1 MPKFKQK
8 NKKDLTRLVCKI
20 GSKETVNTGELAFL
34 QSSDYSG
41 IIRPLCEKKNKIKTI
56 SYDISNKQAL
66 KNYISNSHNKDSF
79 LNVLTQIS
87 EVIRFCDSNNL
98 SSKKIIFDSSMIFV
112 EPIQKQLLFIYYPV
126 ENFQNNSSIEELL
139 KSIGRDIVVPQTVD
153 SEFII
158 EFRKYVEAM
167 NYFALVDFERRIESL
182 QGNNKEKNA
191 QKKKRN
197 SGSLSNDMVLDLFD
211 DYKDDDLIEPEIKQ
225 NYCYCSNCNLYFPI
239 GTKFCAECGENLTPV
254 RGNTATAD
262 NPPDK
267 ESNSNKNKQI
277 NKGSSN
283 QQKKKRQTKLIR
295 EVEEKVYPS
304 LLRIKTNEETLINK
318 DLFSVGYDE
327 ECDYS
332 FTDNEAISGHHADII
347 VDDLNVYIVDDG
359 STNGTYINDK
369 EVPYCK
375 KILLHDGDKIEL
387 ADELFMFKGIE
398 SK

>member
-8 NKKDLTRLVCKI
+8 NKNDSTRLVCKI

-34 QSSDYSG
+34 QSSDYPG
-41 IIRPLCEKKNKIKTI
+41 IIRPLCENKNKIKTI

-79 LNVLTQIS
+79 LSILTQIS

-112 EPIQKQLLFIYYPV
+112 EPIQKQLLFIYYPA
-126 ENFQNNSSIEELL
+126 ENFQNNSPIEELL
-139 KSIGRDIVVPQTVD
+139 RSIARDIVVPQTVD

-158 EFRKYVEAM
+158 EFRKYVETM
-167 NYFALVDFERRIESL
+167 NYFALVDFERRIEAL
-182 QGNNKEKNA
+182 QSNKEKKA
-191 QKKKRN
+191 QKKKHI
-197 SGSLSNDMVLDLFD
+197 SVSNDMIFDLFD
-211 DYKDDDLIEPEIKQ
+211 DNKDDDLIEPETKQ
-225 NYCYCSNCNLYFPI
+225 NYCFCSNCNLYFSI
-239 GTKFCAECGENLTPV
+239 GTKFCAECGENLTPI

-262 NPPDK
+262 NPPEKD
-267 ESNSNKNKQI
+267 SNFKKNKQV
-277 NKGSSN
+277 NQVSSN

-304 LLRIKTNEETLINK
+304 LIRIKTNEEVFIK
-318 DLFSVGYDE
+318 KELFSIGYDE
-327 ECDYS
+327 NCDYS
-332 FTDNEAISGHHADII
+332 FTDNEAVSGHHADII
-347 VDDLNVYIVDDG
+347 TDELNVYIVDDG

-369 EVPYCK
+369 EIPYCK
-375 KILLHDGDKIEL
+375 RILLRDGDKIEL
-387 ADELFMFKGIE
+387 ADEIFMFKGIE

>member
-8 NKKDLTRLVCKI
+8 EKKDKSFIICKI
-20 GSKETVNTGELAFL
+20 SSKESINSGELALL
-34 QSSDYSG
+34 QANNFEG
-41 IIRPLCEKKNKIKTI
+41 IIKPVCEDKKSTKTVI
-56 SYDISNKQAL
+56 YDISNKQTL
-66 KNYISNSHNKDSF
+66 KNYISNAHNKETFVDILS
-79 LNVLTQIS
+79 QIAK
-87 EVIRFCDSNNL
+87 VIRLCDSNNL
-98 SSKKIIFDSSMIFV
+98 VYKKLIYDISMV
-112 EPIQKQLLFIYYPV
+112 YVDPVDRRLLFIYYPA
-126 ENFQNNSSIEELL
+126 ENYQPESKVEELL
-139 KSIGRDIVVPQTVD
+139 KSIVRDIYIPQTINCD
-153 SEFII
+153 FLI
-158 EFRKYVEAM
+158 EFRKYVEAL
-167 NYFALVDFERRIESL
+167 NYFALVDFERKVELL
-182 QGNNKEKNA
+182 QNGLEKEKP
-191 QKKKRN
+191 KKKRV
-197 SGSLSNDMVLDLFD
+197 SGHFDDKMAYDLFGD
-211 DYKDDDLIEPEIKQ
+211 VENDEVNEPEVKQ
-225 NYCYCSNCNLYFPI
+225 NNCYCSNCNLYFPI
-239 GTKFCAECGENLTPV
+239 GTKFCAECGANLTPV